1 MVNDREGY
9 IENSM
14 LTASGSIPVIL
25 EGIEHTYATTQPQQS
40 ISRHRCHELI
50 CMRDGKI
57 EMNIG
62 GDDVTLDKGKMLII
76 RPQVGHFLT
85 VRSTSAD
92 MFILYFGFAAD
103 RRSAARMNEAA
114 NTATPSASFYE
125 DGAEIVPAKG
135 RETFKTGPNVEIPG
149 NVSQVSLESF
159 LDYTDDGMSGNAE
172 DKEPY
177 IVISGRDKKIISQ
190 VVERIV
196 VEKNNDFYSKD
207 VMLQTLT
214 TELMINISR
223 ALRHKWEENLKVR
236 TGKTDELVMLAK
248 TFIDDNYDRGINVS
262 DAAGYVFLSQGYFT
276 RAFRERYKISPL
288 NYLMKKKIE
297 KSCELL
303 SREDIKVSAV
313 ASGSGFASSQR
324 FNVAFRKYMNMTPL
338 EYRRMRLK
346 DTEE

>member
-1 MVNDREGY
+1 MTDNELLL
-9 IENSM
+9 ENGM
-14 LTASGSIPVIL
+14 LTASGSTPVIL
-25 EGIEHTYATTQPQQS
+25 EGIEHTYATTQPRQS

-57 EMNIG
+57 ELNIG
-62 GDDVTLDKGKMLII
+62 GDDITLDKGKILII
-76 RPQVGHFLT
+76 RPQVGHFLQ

-103 RRSAARMNEAA
+103 RRSAARMTEAA
-114 NTATPSASFYE
+114 NSAAPSALFYE
-125 DGAEIVPAKG
+125 DGAEVMPGKG
-135 RETFKTGPNVEIPG
+135 RDNSKTGPSVEIPG
-149 NVSQVSLESF
+149 NVSQISLESF
-159 LDYTDDGMSGNAE
+159 LDYTDDGMSGSSE

-177 IVISGRDKKIISQ
+177 IVISGKDKKIISQ

-196 VEKNNDFYSKD
+196 VEKNNDFYSKE
-207 VMLQTLT
+207 VMLKTLT

-236 TGKTDELVMLAK
+236 TGKTDELVTLAK

-276 RAFRERYKISPL
+276 RAFREKYKISPM

-303 SREDIKVSAV
+303 SHEDIKVSAV

-338 EYRRMRLK
+338 EYRRKRLN
-346 DTEE
+346 DMEE